1 MTAMLNRAPAPRPLE
16 SIAFLL
22 VEHFSLVA
30 LAAALEPL
38 RLANQLSGRGLFRW
52 HTLTLD
58 GRPVRA
64 SNGMLVAPDGAA
76 RGQQADALILCGG
89 DGSTRLDDPAHARL
103 LREQATRGVHL
114 GALGSGSWT
123 LARAGLLDGYQ
134 CSTAWECRADL
145 HAGFP
150 AVSLSPQSF
159 VLDRDRYTAAGG
171 TAAMAMMLQLIGRSH
186 GAELM
191 AAIDETL
198 AGAHLP
204 AAPEAPRLPPSRLR
218 GIGHPKLKEVIQLME
233 NNLEEPID
241 LELLAGYIALSRR
254 QLERL
259 FQKHLYCS
267 PSRYY
272 LKLRLLRARQML
284 KQTDQPIVEVAS
296 GCGFLSAQ
304 SFSRCYREHF
314 GIPPSNERPSRARVC
329 RTLVH

>member
-1 MTAMLNRAPAPRPLE
+1 MTAMLKRAPAPPALE

-58 GRPVRA
+58 GHPVRA
-64 SNGMLVAPDGAA
+64 SNGMLVAPDGGAA
-76 RGQQADALILCGG
+76 HGQPADALILCGG
-89 DGSTRLDDPAHARL
+89 DGGARLDDPAYIRL
-103 LREQATRGVHL
+103 LREQAARGVHL

-134 CSTAWECRADL
+134 CTTAWECRADL
-145 HAGFP
+145 HADFP
-150 AVSLSPQSF
+150 AVTLSPQSF

-171 TAAMAMMLQLIGRSH
+171 TAALALMLQLIGRCH
-186 GAELM
+186 GAELV

-198 AGAHLP
+198 TGAHLP
-204 AAPEAPRLPPSRLR
+204 AAEAPRLPAARLR
-218 GIGHPKLKEVIQLME
+218 RIGHPKLREVIQLME

-241 LELLAGYIALSRR
+241 LELLASYIALSRR

-259 FQKHLYCS
+259 FQKHLFCS

-272 LKLRLLRARQML
+272 LKLRLLRARQLL

-314 GIPPSNERPSRARVC
+314 GIPPSNERPSRARAS
-329 RTLVH
+329 RELVH

>member
-1 MTAMLNRAPAPRPLE
+1 MTAMLKRAPAPPLE

-52 HTLTLD
+52 HTQTLD

-76 RGQQADALILCGG
+76 RCQPADALILCGG
-89 DGSTRLDDPAHARL
+89 DGGARLDDPAHARL
-103 LREQATRGVHL
+103 LREQAARGVHL

-123 LARAGLLDGYQ
+123 LACAGLLDGYQ
-134 CSTAWECRADL
+134 CTTAWECRADL

-150 AVSLSPQSF
+150 AVALSPQSV

-171 TAAMAMMLQLIGRSH
+171 TASLTMMLQLIGRAH
-186 GAELM
+186 GAELV

-198 AGAHLP
+198 AGAHLAAAEAPHLP
-204 AAPEAPRLPPSRLR
+204 AARLR
-218 GIGHPKLKEVIQLME
+218 GIGHPKLREVIQLME

-241 LELLAGYIALSRR
+241 LELLASYIALSRR

-272 LKLRLLRARQML
+272 LQLRLLRARQLL

-314 GIPPSNERPSRARVC
+314 GIPPSTERPSRARAGRV
-329 RTLVH
+329 LVH